1 MTWLALSLASVS
13 LTLAGSPEGYTPPLA
28 SAECIEPALE
38 FVSPLNGAT
47 VDSPLTVHFRHNG
60 VCECNDEDC
69 WQNPLSDIVLIANG
83 ESYPANTPLD
93 EGSTNIHIEVELPP
107 GVHELTIEG
116 MGDNSTTSD
125 SIAVSVRSVEESETS
140 GEGGG
145 EAGDAE
151 DGEGGCSITS
161 TDPRSGFGFGL
172 GFALLGLVSL
182 RRHRG
187 AARS

>member
-13 LTLAGSPEGYTPPLA
+13 LALAGYTPPLA

-69 WQNPLSDIVLIANG
+69 WQNPLSDIVLVANG
-83 ESYPANTPLD
+83 ETYPANTSLN
-93 EGSTNIHIEVELPP
+93 EGSTNIHIEIELPP

-116 MGDNSTTSD
+116 TGDNSTTSD

-151 DGEGGCSITS
+151 EGGGCSITS
-161 TDPRSGFGFGL
+161 TDPRSGFGLGL
-172 GFALLGLVSL
+172 GFALFGLVSL
-182 RRHRG
+182 RWHRG
-187 AARS
+187 SAQPRS